1 MAKSND
7 WQKTVQKVAMLDQSL
22 APYSLE
28 SDYLDYKYTTKMKP
42 PTDAAK
48 ETLKYFDEVTGLDDS
63 AKNFAKAIAYAN
75 IVGTSKNFSRI
86 TTVERQDEEELKP
99 GKFVLDMEKTNV
111 DDILTDTDAKVGDDG
126 VRIEEGAFRKIKFGS
141 KAQKHNFKM
150 ALMDRAYREASEQEV
165 ATPDAE
171 LPAGT
176 TPAMEANRVTRV
188 NNTRKTQRKNLR
200 EAIADVNYAW
210 SHKIN
215 VEEVRAKVS
224 NDLVRQTTLAGNHKN
239 ELIPAPNLGEEP
251 GAMWETKKG
260 VMQRMGGKL
269 FGTPECT
276 KTLKSVLEMLIPLI
290 ESKLNKKGATEL
302 LLHCIGGDAANF
314 IESVKDTY
322 TFAAMFTQLQLSFAS
337 KINLDEINK
346 QLVSVRRERPTKVNQ
361 AIAKI
366 IELCEAK
373 TRNLDSAERRII
385 RESYEKDNISGM
397 LQFWFPEAYITI
409 NAKYSQMVMQARMQG
424 GELKSPGEIFNQLA
438 SEYLEGIQPRSM
450 RSAAIFSVEMMT
462 ADMGITQQTICE
474 DIYND
479 ISINSLRMNNGGA
492 NGGGGFNR
500 FGMQQSRYEQPGSY
514 RPYGTD
520 YSRFGNENGRPS
532 QGYARDAIARP
543 SPNDVN
549 KFGGDRNKG
558 SQGGGQPLK
567 QRIIRQIPKHFENR
581 CLKCGVSN
589 HIFKNCPTYSGPDL
603 AEKSCS
609 YCGCFH
615 VGKCRNL
622 AQPEMNPVE
631 IEYEF
636 EFVDNVEEGG
646 PRGGKDERET
656 GEDPEMTNQSAQQ

>member
-7 WQKTVQKVAMLDQSL
+7 WQKTVQKVAMLDRSL
-22 APYSLE
+22 QPYSLE

-48 ETLKYFDEVTGLDDS
+48 ETLKYFDEVTGLDES

-86 TTVERQDEEELKP
+86 TMVERQDEEELKP
-99 GKFVLDMEKTNV
+99 GKFVLNMEKTNV
-111 DDILTDTDAKVGDDG
+111 DDILTDTDAKLGDDG
-126 VRIEEGAFRKIKFGS
+126 VRIEEGAFRKLKFGS

-176 TPAMEANRVTRV
+176 TPVMEANRVTRV

-302 LLHCIGGDAANF
+302 LLHCVGGDAANF

-346 QLVSVRRERPTKVNQ
+346 QLRSVRRERPMKVNQ
-361 AIAKI
+361 VIAKI

-409 NAKYSQMVMQARMQG
+409 NAKYSQMVMQARIQG
-424 GELKSPGEIFNQLA
+424 GELKSPGEIYNQLA
-438 SEYLEGIQPRSM
+438 SEYLVNIQPRSV
-450 RSAAIFSVEMMT
+450 RSADIFSVEMMT
-462 ADMGITQQTICE
+462 ADMGISQQTICE
-474 DIYND
+474 DIYKD

-500 FGMQQSRYEQPGSY
+500 YGMQQSRYEQPSGY

-520 YSRFGNENGRPS
+520 YTRFGNENGRPN
-532 QGYARDAIARP
+532 QGYTRDAIARP
-543 SPNDVN
+543 PPNDLT

-567 QRIIRQIPKHFENR
+567 QRIFRQIPKHFENR

-609 YCGCFH
+609 YCGCYH

-622 AQPEMNPVE
+622 TQPDMNPME
-631 IEYEF
+631 IEYEI
-636 EFVDNVEEGG
+636 EFVDNVDEGE
-646 PRGGKDERET
+646 PRSGKDERET